1 MCSSNF
7 FLLAQVIPE
16 IVLSEKPSTLK
27 NLVYSRQMTSYVF
40 VAYLAHYLIE
50 YVHFRASLVKNPPAM
65 LETWVQF
72 LGCGD
77 PPRRRAW
84 QPTPVFLPGDFHGQ
98 RSLAGHGVTENW
110 TRLSDEAHQD
120 ILMHFKHAV
129 SVRSFESWIIFKNL
143 RTLRDTFGA
152 LWISQFSIFW
162 PWIVLSLLLT
172 HDPAADLWNIAV
184 SKRVFL

>member
-50 YVHFRASLVKNPPAM
+50 CVHFRAYLVKNPPAM

-72 LGCGD
+72 LGWGD
-77 PPRRRAW
+77 PPRGGLGNPLQYSCLEISMDRGVWRAM
-84 QPTPVFLPGDFHGQ
+84 GSQ
-98 RSLAGHGVTENW
+98 RIE
-110 TRLSDEAHQD
+110 
-120 ILMHFKHAV
+120 
-129 SVRSFESWIIFKNL
+129 
-143 RTLRDTFGA
+143 
-152 LWISQFSIFW
+152 
-162 PWIVLSLLLT
+162 
-172 HDPAADLWNIAV
+172 HD
-184 SKRVFL
+184 